1 MATLVNQILGLLTIA
16 GDIVVVGLVVLL
28 VLQGVNERA
37 SHQTGAISNL
47 VANNAILF
55 SLIVVVLATA
65 GRLFYSEIAGYEPCK
80 LCWFQRIFMYPQVVL
95 LSLALWKRD
104 SNISLYSLWLS
115 GIGAVIAGYHYLL
128 QIGVTS
134 GVPCAAVGYSASCS
148 QRFVLQHGYITIPM
162 MAFTAFLM
170 IAVFM
175 VIQRKIVLPKR

>member
-1 MATLVNQILGLLTIA
+1 MVTVVNQLLGLLTIA
-16 GDIVVVGLVVLL
+16 GDITVAGLIVVL
-28 VLQGVNERA
+28 VGRAVGGRA
-37 SHQTGAISNL
+37 SIYTGALTRL
-47 VANNAILF
+47 VANNAVLF
-55 SLIVVVLATA
+55 SLIVAVLATA
-65 GRLFYSEIAGYEPCK
+65 GSLFYSEIAGYEPCK